1 VDTRDFFWS
10 LSEQPMLKKIP
21 VRVLPCPISE
31 QLGRD
36 GFYLPSGLALTDD
49 EIQQVIRTVHDVLG

>member
-1 VDTRDFFWS
+1 
-10 LSEQPMLKKIP
+10 MLKKIP

-36 GFYLPSGLALTDD
+36 GFYLPSGLALSH
-49 EIQQVIRTVHDVLG
+49 EHLSIVIAALVEVLTC